1 MEGGSRGQ
9 EFCRLYIPVLI
20 SISITTVGSSTHVN
34 FIINHL
40 GLSSTDRLGLVP
52 LKLPGPLVP

>member
-52 LKLPGPLVP
+52 LKLPVH